1 MKNLLTIV
9 IPTWNNRDM
18 LKVCIES
25 LFLYTKY
32 PFEVIIID
40 NGCDGEVVKDLPEES
55 KKYIRVIEPEEN
67 LGWMKAHNLALESVD
82 TPYYCLLN
90 DDVVFIP
97 GQADFWRKLTA
108 HLKGNVVASGPGS
121 NFVAGN
127 QSIHLTEVS
136 TVCDSSFLIGFCMVI
151 RTDIF
156 KDVGGLDAD
165 LPGGDDLDLS
175 IRLMEKGYVLR
186 VDKSAYLYHWG
197 QSTGKRVHGEDWDSL
212 LSQEITNN
220 ALMSKHGVKAWIDCS
235 KAQWRNPADWNLE
248 STGTLEDSWY
258 DDILSDFNGSIGLNI
273 GCGNKKI
280 SGTVG
285 VDIRPSGELGEG
297 GERLKESS
305 ADIVADAT
313 DIPLDDS
320 SQPYIVA
327 AHVLEHII
335 DPLVALKEWHRLLSP
350 GGSLFLSLPDQ
361 DVENTILLDYTHV
374 HAYNCSSVENL
385 VKSVGFDVV
394 SIEQAPFNTIRAIVK
409 KSEGVIV

>member
-9 IPTWNNRDM
+9 IPTWNNASM

-25 LFLYTKY
+25 LFMHTKY

-40 NGCDGEVVKDLPEES
+40 NGCDGEVKKSLPES
-55 KKYIRVIEPEEN
+55 SSAYIRVIEPEEN
-67 LGWMKAHNLALESVD
+67 LGWMKAHNLALESVE

-97 GQADFWRKLTA
+97 AQWDFWKKLIS
-108 HLKGNVVASGPGS
+108 HLNEKVVAVGPGS

-258 DDILSDFNGSIGLNI
+258 DDILSDFNGSTGLNI

-280 SGTVG
+280 EGTIG
-285 VDIRPSGELGEG
+285 VDVTPSGNLGDG
-297 GERLKESS
+297 GQRHEESN
-305 ADIVADAT
+305 ADIIAKAE

-320 SQPYIVA
+320 SQPYVIA
-327 AHVLEHII
+327 AHVLEHLI
-335 DPLVALKEWHRLLSP
+335 DPLVALREWLRLLCP
-350 GGSLFLSLPDQ
+350 GGSLLLTVPDHSAE
-361 DVENTILLDYTHV
+361 DTIILDYTHL
-374 HAYNCSSVENL
+374 HAYNPSSLENII
-385 VKSVGFDVV
+385 KSGGFEVL
-394 SIEQAPFNTIRAIVK
+394 SIDKGAFNTIRAICK
-409 KSEGVIV
+409 KPEGELV